1 MDGASGA
8 FAAVPIAIQLAGGLK
23 KISDFWK
30 SVQNAPMDVQ
40 NIITDLDLLSGI
52 FCEMAFEAQHNGPD
66 ATLEK
71 VLHRCEVSCKALT
84 AILYETQP
92 GFVSVKRPVRHWT
105 AVKTALRKEGF
116 EKLQVIL
123 DRLKGTLIIVQQNLI
138 RYEETILLSL
148 VL

>member
-23 KISDFWK
+23 VTFGNQSKTPRWTFKI
-30 SVQNAPMDVQ
+30 
-40 NIITDLDLLSGI
+40 LSPILI
-52 FCEMAFEAQHNGPD
+52 FCPVFL

-84 AILYETQP
+84 AILDETQP
-92 GFVSVKRPVRHWT
+92 GFVSVKRPVRQWT

-138 RYEETILLSL
+138 MYEETILLSL
-148 VL
+148 AL